1 MARKL
6 AVAAGGPLN
15 LLPRSELSTFNH
27 QAEALRAPLRQGCV
41 LCFDGLGN
49 DWGVAGA
56 DGGTDP
62 ALEPPRDAAVAAA
75 VAALVREGY
84 AAQLLL
90 SCGVG
95 LPPPRRHLRH
105 PALRRARLT
114 LARSAHVT
122 PVLARLLPIPPR

>member
-62 ALEPPRDAAVAAA
+62 ALEPP
-75 VAALVREGY
+75 LIVRHCRG
-84 AAQLLL
+84 
-90 SCGVG
+90 
-95 LPPPRRHLRH
+95 P
-105 PALRRARLT
+105 RRAR
-114 LARSAHVT
+114 
-122 PVLARLLPIPPR
+122 VLGPATTNGMCAAP